1 MRFVLSVN
9 GKDLVL
15 TDRQLYDVMSIL
27 DKCEEVVQVYKG
39 EGNGTRGN
47 KNNYVDEIQKLDPRG
62 AFDVKPMPDEY
73 YDTLKLVAKLNP

>member
-1 MRFVLSVN
+1 MRFLLSVN

-15 TDRQLYDVMSIL
+15 TDRQLHDVMGIL

-39 EGNGTRGN
+39 EGKGTRGN
-47 KNNYVDEIQKLDPRG
+47 KNSYVDEIQRLDPRG
-62 AFDVKPMPDEY
+62 AFDVKPMPEEY